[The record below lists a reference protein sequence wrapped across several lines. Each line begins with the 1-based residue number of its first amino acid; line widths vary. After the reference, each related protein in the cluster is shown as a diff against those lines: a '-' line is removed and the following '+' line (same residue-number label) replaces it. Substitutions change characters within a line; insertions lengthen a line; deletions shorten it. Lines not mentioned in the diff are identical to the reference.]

1 MMSEAYDD
9 IIHLPHHVSKKHP
22 QMSLYDRAAQF
33 APFAALTGMPLVLK
47 GKNSE
52 DKKWLDAD
60 EAALLDQRLNHLS
73 RHIKERPE
81 VSITYYEPFFQKPG
95 GIYKMVHG
103 IVKTVDE
110 NAHELILTNG
120 TTIPIDSLLSL
131 EAPLFEDMGTI

>member
-1 MMSEAYDD
+1 M
-9 IIHLPHHVSKKHP
+9 
-22 QMSLYDRAAQF
+22 
-33 APFAALTGMPLVLK
+33 
-47 GKNSE
+47 
-52 DKKWLDAD
+52 
-60 EAALLDQRLNHLS
+60 LDQRLNHLS